1 MKLKLYMKREYER
14 NTYQN
19 MSEEQQQRLTK
30 YEKKL
35 L

>member
-14 NTYQN
+14 NTCQN
-19 MSEEQQQRLTK
+19 MSEEQQQRLKK